1 MRKREM
7 NTLTQTVQE
16 HLVSNMRA
24 GKKGRFAQDRIY
36 RLIVMIPFGEGILY
50 SANASILGM
59 LDLEVSISTLDDLES
74 TFACATL

>member
-1 MRKREM
+1 M

-36 RLIVMIPFGEGILY
+36 RLIVMIPFGECVLY
-50 SANASILGM
+50 GANVSILAM
-59 LDLEVSISTLDDLES
+59 LDLEVAVSTFHYLDF